1 MTTPFS
7 TRRSV
12 AALAATVL
20 VGSALAACGTSS
32 SSSTPSSSGSPA
44 SSSGAAASSPSTV
57 KGCSALATAQAAVNA
72 SIHPST
78 KWDGPTTGPK
88 VATGKFIAVVAG
100 SLQNGGV
107 IGVDQGIQAAA
118 KVLGWKVE
126 VFDGQNSQTGEAAA
140 FSQALAVKPSGIAV
154 VGFPYQFVLA
164 GAQQAK
170 KAGLPL
176 VGWHGA
182 GDPGPTSDGLL
193 FTNVSSS
200 TTAIGKL
207 AGQAALVAQD
217 GNAHVAILTDK
228 AIPQTVEKAKAIE
241 DAVDACSTSSTLAV
255 DSFPFETIT
264 TTSPQLVTALLQ
276 RYPNKLTD
284 IFSINDLSFDSSVP
298 ALQTAGITPTG
309 EPHLISA
316 GDGSES
322 AFQRIRNGQYQTGT
336 VAEPLHEH
344 GWQVIDEFNRAFAGA
359 KPSGYVT
366 QPHLVVKANVGLY
379 GGKQNYYDPP
389 NGYEAA
395 YMKIWGK

>member
-1 MTTPFS
+1 MTARHS
-7 TRRSV
+7 TRRLV
-12 AALAATVL
+12 ATLATTAAVGLAL
-20 VGSALAACGTSS
+20 VGC
-32 SSSTPSSSGSPA
+32 SSSTTSPSSTPT
-44 SSSGAAASSPSTV
+44 AAGKT
-57 KGCSALATAQAAVNA
+57 CSALPAAQAAVNA

-88 VATGKFIAVVAG
+88 PATGKFIAVVAG

-126 VFDGQNSQTGEAAA
+126 IFDGQNSATGEAAA
-140 FSQALAVKPSGIAV
+140 FSQAIAVKPDGIAV
-154 VGFPYQFVLA
+154 VGFPYQFVLS

-170 KAGLPL
+170 AAGIPV
-176 VGWHGA
+176 VGWHGS
-182 GDPGPTSDGLL
+182 GDPGPTADGLL

-200 TTAIGKL
+200 TIAIGKL

-217 GNAHVAILTDK
+217 GHAHVAILTDK
-228 AIPQTVEKAKAIE
+228 SIPQTVEKAKAIE

-255 DSFPFETIT
+255 DSFPFESIT
-264 TTSPQLVTALLQ
+264 TESPQLVTALLQ
-276 RYPNKLTD
+276 RYPGKITD
-284 IFSINDLSFDSSVP
+284 IFSINDLSFDASVP
-298 ALQTAGITPTG
+298 ALSSAGITASG

-322 AFQRIRNGQYQTGT
+322 AFQRIRDGQYQTGT
-336 VAEPLHEH
+336 VAEPLHSH
-344 GWQVIDEFNRAFAGA
+344 GWQVIDEFNRAFAGD

-366 QPHLVVKANVGLY
+366 QPHLVVKANVDLY
-379 GGKQNYYDPP
+379 GGKSNYYDPP

-395 YMKIWGK
+395 YKKIWGK